1 MELEDT
7 LNTQVEFLKSQFA
20 TNFTA
25 EYYYSADI
33 WEFSSFLFT
42 DTEYTN
48 KTLQD
53 TGEVTDEIPDELFVY
68 AVSVMR
74 Y

>member
-25 EYYYSADI
+25 ECYYSADI
-33 WEFSSFLFT
+33 WEVSSFLIT
-42 DTEYTN
+42 DSQYTN

-53 TGEVTDEIPDELFVY
+53 SGR
-68 AVSVMR
+68 AW
-74 Y
+74 